1 MYSYTFCI
9 VSESQRTDLC
19 HMVYEEEEKI
29 QLPAVTVCMRKNL
42 LIREELLHHFS
53 RRELENRYSHLED
66 SGIDNYL
73 NNLTIKEQFNSIYT
87 AQEVFNN
94 SCEVMKSIAFDSTAF
109 IIDCELISP
118 IRQTISYYSSCFTF
132 FSQLFI
138 NYAIISSIF
147 QIIFN
152 NNAYNKT

>member
-1 MYSYTFCI
+1 
-9 VSESQRTDLC
+9 
-19 HMVYEEEEKI
+19 MVYEEEEKI

-87 AQEVFNN
+87 A
-94 SCEVMKSIAFDSTAF
+94 
-109 IIDCELISP
+109 
-118 IRQTISYYSSCFTF
+118 
-132 FSQLFI
+132 
-138 NYAIISSIF
+138 
-147 QIIFN
+147 
-152 NNAYNKT
+152 